1 MVRAPHYVL
10 VAGEPSGDV
19 LGADLIKALKT
30 KQPHAEF
37 SGVGGQKMISE
48 GLSAW
53 FHIDELSV
61 NGFVAPLMKLPFL
74 IKVLLQVRS
83 RCRSLSPAAF
93 IGIDFN
99 FFNLLLAGLIK
110 KNGTPTVHYVS
121 PSVWAWR
128 QGRIRTIQRRIDLM
142 LTLYPFETAIY
153 EQHGIPVRFVGHPR
167 AAAINVDEL
176 ARYEQES
183 RARRGLG
190 EADRMIALL
199 PGSRNAEVASMMP
212 IYLDAV
218 RQLQHTAPD
227 LKYRVAAANE
237 RRGREI
243 ERYVD
248 QAGLSDEVTVEI
260 GDAMGVMAASNVVLV
275 NAGTATLEALLL
287 RKPMLMAYRLGP
299 LTYAVVSRLVTLEH
313 FALPNILAGEAIVDE
328 YLQARASGENLA
340 MGVNR
345 LLLGKHHE
353 SLMRRYDQIHQMLI
367 GDLGE
372 DAALPIIAL
381 AEGRSLR

>member
-1 MVRAPHYVL
+1 
-10 VAGEPSGDV
+10 
-19 LGADLIKALKT
+19 
-30 KQPHAEF
+30 
-37 SGVGGQKMISE
+37 
-48 GLSAW
+48 
-53 FHIDELSV
+53 
-61 NGFVAPLMKLPFL
+61 
-74 IKVLLQVRS
+74 
-83 RCRSLSPAAF
+83 
-93 IGIDFN
+93 
-99 FFNLLLAGLIK
+99 
-110 KNGTPTVHYVS
+110 
-121 PSVWAWR
+121 
-128 QGRIRTIQRRIDLM
+128 
-142 LTLYPFETAIY
+142 
-153 EQHGIPVRFVGHPR
+153 
-167 AAAINVDEL
+167 
-176 ARYEQES
+176 
-183 RARRGLG
+183 
-190 EADRMIALL
+190 
-199 PGSRNAEVASMMP
+199 MMP

-218 RQLQHTAPD
+218 RQLQHTTPD

>member
-110 KNGTPTVHYVS
+110 KDGTPTVHYVS

-128 QGRIRTIQRRIDLM
+128 QGRIKTIQRRIDLM

-353 SLMRRYDQIHQMLI
+353 SLVRRYDQIHQMLI

>member
-128 QGRIRTIQRRIDLM
+128 QGRIKTIQRRIDLM

-248 QAGLSDEVTVEI
+248 LAGLSDEVTVEI

-353 SLMRRYDQIHQMLI
+353 SLMRRYDQIHQKLI

>member
-128 QGRIRTIQRRIDLM
+128 QGRIKTIRRRIDLM

-248 QAGLSDEVTVEI
+248 QAGLLDEVTVEI

>member
-19 LGADLIKALKT
+19 LGADLIKALKI

-128 QGRIRTIQRRIDLM
+128 QGRIKTIQRRIDLM

>member
-110 KNGTPTVHYVS
+110 SDGTPTVHYVS

-128 QGRIRTIQRRIDLM
+128 QGRIKTIQRRIDLM

>member
-110 KNGTPTVHYVS
+110 KDGTPTVHYVS

-128 QGRIRTIQRRIDLM
+128 QGRIKTIQRRIDLM

>member
-128 QGRIRTIQRRIDLM
+128 QGRIKTIQRRIDLM

-340 MGVNR
+340 IGVNR

>member
-19 LGADLIKALKT
+19 LGADLIRALKT

-128 QGRIRTIQRRIDLM
+128 QGRIKTIQRRIDLM

>member
-128 QGRIRTIQRRIDLM
+128 QNRIKTIQRRIDLM

-367 GDLGE
+367 RDLGE

>member
-128 QGRIRTIQRRIDLM
+128 QGRIKTIQRRIDLM

-183 RARRGLG
+183 RARRDLG

>member
-110 KNGTPTVHYVS
+110 KNATPTVHYVS

-128 QGRIRTIQRRIDLM
+128 QGRIKTIQRRIDLM

>member
-128 QGRIRTIQRRIDLM
+128 QGRIKTIQRRIDLM

-167 AAAINVDEL
+167 AAAIKVDEL

-183 RARRGLG
+183 RARRGLR

>member
-128 QGRIRTIQRRIDLM
+128 QNRIKTIQRRIDLM

>member
-61 NGFVAPLMKLPFL
+61 KGFVAPLMKLPFL

-128 QGRIRTIQRRIDLM
+128 QGRIKTIQRRIDLM

-183 RARRGLG
+183 RVRRGLG

>member
-128 QGRIRTIQRRIDLM
+128 QNRIKTIQRRIDLM

-248 QAGLSDEVTVEI
+248 QAGLLDEVTVEI

>member
-83 RCRSLSPAAF
+83 RCRSLSPEAF

-110 KNGTPTVHYVS
+110 KDGTPTVHYVS

-128 QGRIRTIQRRIDLM
+128 QGRIKTIQRRIDLM

-183 RARRGLG
+183 RARRCL
-190 EADRMIALL
+190 
-199 PGSRNAEVASMMP
+199 
-212 IYLDAV
+212 
-218 RQLQHTAPD
+218 
-227 LKYRVAAANE
+227 
-237 RRGREI
+237 
-243 ERYVD
+243 
-248 QAGLSDEVTVEI
+248 
-260 GDAMGVMAASNVVLV
+260 
-275 NAGTATLEALLL
+275 
-287 RKPMLMAYRLGP
+287 
-299 LTYAVVSRLVTLEH
+299 
-313 FALPNILAGEAIVDE
+313 
-328 YLQARASGENLA
+328 
-340 MGVNR
+340 
-345 LLLGKHHE
+345 
-353 SLMRRYDQIHQMLI
+353 
-367 GDLGE
+367 
-372 DAALPIIAL
+372 
-381 AEGRSLR
+381 

>member
-30 KQPHAEF
+30 KQPHAAF

-128 QGRIRTIQRRIDLM
+128 QGRIKTIQRRIDLM

>member
-110 KNGTPTVHYVS
+110 KDGTPTVHYVS

-128 QGRIRTIQRRIDLM
+128 QGRIKTIQRRIDLM

-275 NAGTATLEALLL
+275 NACTATLEALLL

>member
-1 MVRAPHYVL
+1 
-10 VAGEPSGDV
+10 
-19 LGADLIKALKT
+19 
-30 KQPHAEF
+30 
-37 SGVGGQKMISE
+37 
-48 GLSAW
+48 
-53 FHIDELSV
+53 
-61 NGFVAPLMKLPFL
+61 
-74 IKVLLQVRS
+74 
-83 RCRSLSPAAF
+83 
-93 IGIDFN
+93 
-99 FFNLLLAGLIK
+99 
-110 KNGTPTVHYVS
+110 
-121 PSVWAWR
+121 
-128 QGRIRTIQRRIDLM
+128 
-142 LTLYPFETAIY
+142 
-153 EQHGIPVRFVGHPR
+153 
-167 AAAINVDEL
+167 
-176 ARYEQES
+176 
-183 RARRGLG
+183 
-190 EADRMIALL
+190 
-199 PGSRNAEVASMMP
+199 
-212 IYLDAV
+212 
-218 RQLQHTAPD
+218 
-227 LKYRVAAANE
+227 
-237 RRGREI
+237 
-243 ERYVD
+243 VD

-353 SLMRRYDQIHQMLI
+353 SLMHRYDQIHQMLI

>member
-110 KNGTPTVHYVS
+110 SDGTPTVHYVS

-128 QGRIRTIQRRIDLM
+128 QGRIKTIQRRIDLM

-218 RQLQHTAPD
+218 RQLQHTAPG

-260 GDAMGVMAASNVVLV
+260 GDAMGAMAASNVVLV

>member
-128 QGRIRTIQRRIDLM
+128 QGRIKTIQRRIDLM

>member
-110 KNGTPTVHYVS
+110 KDGTPTVHYVS

-128 QGRIRTIQRRIDLM
+128 QGRIKTIQRRIDLM

-167 AAAINVDEL
+167 AAGINVDEL

>member
-110 KNGTPTVHYVS
+110 KDGTPTVHYVS

-128 QGRIRTIQRRIDLM
+128 QGRIKTIQRRIDLM

-248 QAGLSDEVTVEI
+248 QAGLLDEVTVEI